1 MKIAKITLLSAVI
14 VLMAGAAVAQEPVP
28 GLQDLIG
35 ARGGDGEYQMERR
48 GYTFVRTEKS
58 DDSAYSYWQESENGQ
73 CVTIRTHD
81 GRYASV
87 VYAPSSDCG
96 GGGHSGGGSHT
107 GYDRKDEFETVCG
120 VIVNGENYRYKCKVA
135 DFYRD
140 GQKFRSVLH
149 FPDQTIH
156 MRWKSGRDVELH
168 FDGMNPQQATYS
180 TSEGETDFFFEDKT
194 YFYIS
199 NENAAR
205 MEVENFRN

>member
-1 MKIAKITLLSAVI
+1 MKIAKITLLSAI
-14 VLMAGAAVAQEPVP
+14 MVLMVGAAVAQEPVP
-28 GLQDLIG
+28 SLQDLIG

-48 GYTFVRTEKS
+48 GYTFIRTEKS
-58 DDSAYSYWQESENGQ
+58 GDSAYGYWQENENGQ
-73 CVTIRTHD
+73 CVTVRTTD
-81 GRYASV
+81 GRYAFIV
-87 VYAPSSDCG
+87 FAPEFDCKG
-96 GGGHSGGGSHT
+96 GGQPAHDKS

-168 FDGMNPQQATYS
+168 FEGMNPQQATYS